1 MECGKKKFD
10 SHSKRLFYC
19 HVSLSVLFEIYFI
32 DVYLVRSGT
41 VSKYQFLR
49 VQDIDTY

>member
-1 MECGKKKFD
+1 MECGKNKFG

-19 HVSLSVLFEIYFI
+19 LVSLSVICEIYFI

-41 VSKYQFLR
+41 VSKCQFLT